1 MASNLEESTL
11 GGGMTSGH
19 KEGQALFE
27 ALGRR
32 YGYEV
37 RRSYSRTLP
46 TDGVWY
52 TSRQFGA
59 LPPVPV
65 VAIEVVVSESRKNI
79 RGSVV
84 TLELVSPALGILL
97 IHEEEIR
104 RRLVRAGATSES
116 VTAHVAAARAHAHE
130 FAVNARQRVEIWS
143 FADLVRLYRN
153 ATGDRSLYSVR
164 GTHAVVAS

>member
-1 MASNLEESTL
+1 
-11 GGGMTSGH
+11 MTSGH

-37 RRSYSRTLP
+37 RRSYSKSLP

-52 TSRQFGA
+52 TESQFGA
-59 LPPVPV
+59 LPPVPI
-65 VAIEVVVSESRKNI
+65 VAIEVVVSESRKSI

-84 TLELVSPALGILL
+84 TLELVSPALGVLL
-97 IHEEEIR
+97 IHEEEMR
-104 RRLVRAGATSES
+104 RRLVRAGATPEM
-116 VTAHVAAARAHAHE
+116 VTAKVAASRAHASE
-130 FAVNARQRVEIWS
+130 LAANARQRIEIWS

-153 ATGDRSLYSVR
+153 ATGDRSLYRIGGSSV
-164 GTHAVVAS
+164 AAS

>member
-1 MASNLEESTL
+1 
-11 GGGMTSGH
+11 MTSGR

-37 RRSYSRTLP
+37 RRAYSKSLP

-52 TSRQFGA
+52 MGQQFGA

-65 VAIEVVVSESRKNI
+65 VAIEVVVTESSTSI
-79 RGSVV
+79 RSSVV

-97 IHEEEIR
+97 IHEEEMR
-104 RRLVRAGATSES
+104 RRLMRAGAAPE
-116 VTAHVAAARAHAHE
+116 VVGAKVAAAREHARE
-130 FAVNARQRVEIWS
+130 FAANARQRIEIWS
-143 FADLVRLYRN
+143 FADLVRLYRM
-153 ATGDRSLYSVR
+153 ATAERSLYRDGGTSV
-164 GTHAVVAS
+164 AVS

>member
-1 MASNLEESTL
+1 
-11 GGGMTSGH
+11 MTSGH

-37 RRSYSRTLP
+37 RHSYSKSLP

-52 TSRQFGA
+52 MGQQFGA

-65 VAIEVVVSESRKNI
+65 VAIEVVVSESSKSI

-97 IHEEEIR
+97 IHEEEMR
-104 RRLVRAGATSES
+104 RRLVRAGAAPEG
-116 VTAHVAAARAHAHE
+116 VAVKVAAARSHARE
-130 FAVNARQRVEIWS
+130 FATNARQRIEIWS
-143 FADLVRLYRN
+143 FADLVRLYRQ
-153 ATGDRSLYSVR
+153 ATGDSSLYRVGETSA
-164 GTHAVVAS
+164 AVS